1 MRGCVLQRFQAAVIC
16 LVLTVLAC
24 CQRPSLSLSPLP
36 PRIDRMEGH
45 ASLLISGDQGT
56 TRSKFSFLFQMPDR
70 GRIDVTGALGSVI
83 YRIVIY
89 EGKAYF
95 ILPSKKVYWQSR
107 EEEIIDKFMGFRLNL
122 AEMINLLSGSWNDL
136 EVWRA
141 EDLGD
146 WSFTRDQ
153 DGRIISGQRQDLWF
167 EIEEFIGNTSFA
179 QRLRFKHPLNSGQV
193 KVLGLDLNRPIKPQV
208 FSTKFIEK
216 YQPKTWAEIQEM
228 LNHAH

>member
-1 MRGCVLQRFQAAVIC
+1 
-16 LVLTVLAC
+16 
-24 CQRPSLSLSPLP
+24 
-36 PRIDRMEGH
+36 
-45 ASLLISGDQGT
+45 
-56 TRSKFSFLFQMPDR
+56 
-70 GRIDVTGALGSVI
+70 
-83 YRIVIY
+83 
-89 EGKAYF
+89 
-95 ILPSKKVYWQSR
+95 
-107 EEEIIDKFMGFRLNL
+107 MGFRLNL